1 MKVRNFIIENR
12 NLFMDILEKE
22 LCINGISYVRINNE
36 IHFLDQIIRFYDLEI
51 DKHYIVTNAFAK
63 NIKEYEMKTLT
74 LAEIDINSLLKVKQL
89 EYVPINTYHK
99 IEKNYPTKNY
109 KIQKQESHKVKQLL
123 KKYSK

>member
-1 MKVRNFIIENR
+1 MKVRSFIIENR

-63 NIKEYEMKTLT
+63 NIKEHEMKTLT

-99 IEKNYPTKNY
+99 IEKNYSTKNY
-109 KIQKQESHKVKQLL
+109 KIQKQESHNVKQLL